1 MYSTKQLHDRTLVI
15 NTDKVING
23 GENIPNIYFYN
34 QKIHF
39 DNNSAYLDYLITNNY
54 IYYTEYDLKNTKY
67 EKEYIIDSWEHR
79 IKTRLDAIK

>member
-15 NTDKVING
+15 NTDQVING
-23 GENIPNIYFYN
+23 GENIPNIYFYG
-34 QKIHF
+34 QHKSFII
-39 DNNSAYLDYLITNNY
+39 SQSDYRIPDKL
-54 IYYTEYDLKNTKY
+54 IYYLEFDLKNTKY